1 MRLEKRV
8 KERKQHGTQA
18 ARNASSTEREQHA
31 WHFAHPTTGRE
42 GSAPK
47 DDMITVEKPLSKV
60 IAERRST
67 PSFDGA
73 PIPALDLKKILEA
86 GLSAP
91 SGYNMQPWRFIVVQS
106 LEMKKRLRGASYNQA
121 KVEEASAV
129 IVACGDSD
137 GWRKDLDL
145 MLQQGR
151 EGGMPE
157 SYAEQAK
164 SSVPAYLASFSEDK
178 MFGWLNKQVM
188 LAVAFMLLTAETLGY
203 DTAPMEGF
211 EQDKVHE
218 VLRLPLSYRVVALL
232 ALGHLKGAD
241 KFNGGRFNITHTVF
255 SEEFG
260 KPIKL

>member
-1 MRLEKRV
+1 
-8 KERKQHGTQA
+8 
-18 ARNASSTEREQHA
+18 
-31 WHFAHPTTGRE
+31 
-42 GSAPK
+42 
-47 DDMITVEKPLSKV
+47 MITVEKPLSKA

-67 PSFDGA
+67 PSFDGTPVSA
-73 PIPALDLKKILEA
+73 ADLKKILEA

-91 SGYNMQPWRFIVVQS
+91 SGYNMQPWRFVVVQS
-106 LEMKKRLRGASYNQA
+106 SEQKKRLRGASYNQA

-164 SSVPAYLASFSEDK
+164 NSVPAYMASFSEDK

-188 LAVAFMLLTAETLGY
+188 LAFSFMLLTAETLGY

-232 ALGHLKGAD
+232 AVGHLKGVD
-241 KFNGGRFNITHTVF
+241 KFDGGRFSVTHTVF

-260 KPIKL
+260 KPYKP